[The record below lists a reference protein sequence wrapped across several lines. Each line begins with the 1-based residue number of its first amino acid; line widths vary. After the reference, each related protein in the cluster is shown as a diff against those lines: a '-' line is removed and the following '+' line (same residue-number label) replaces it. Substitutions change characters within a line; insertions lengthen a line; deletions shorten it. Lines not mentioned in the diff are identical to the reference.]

1 MDNVEREQYMGCSK
15 FDKLRRIS
23 VIKPVSDRMGLREGD
38 EVSFYIRG
46 SEVIIRKRIV
56 QDIDQDMIIQDVL
69 NQLRYNMTI
78 SISETGEP
86 TITSQLGEY
95 YDSSKIHLL
104 DEEHHKKLLNDVGV
118 EVAKIIGNYQRT
130 HKKDSE

>member
-1 MDNVEREQYMGCSK
+1 MEIVEKEQYIGSSK

-46 SEVIIRKRIV
+46 SEIIIKKRIV
-56 QDIDQDMIIQDVL
+56 HDIDQDMIIQDVL
-69 NQLRYNMTI
+69 NEVKYNMKI
-78 SISETGEP
+78 SISKSGEP
-86 TITSQLGEY
+86 TIINNLSES

-104 DEEHHKKLLNDVGV
+104 DEEHHKKLLNAIGD
-118 EVAKIIGNYQRT
+118 EVARKIGEIVKESI
-130 HKKDSE
+130 KKES